1 MHLEKTD
8 NVRLYNHKMVL
19 YLNRKTLHQKTGGKK
34 QMKVVKALF
43 NGQDIQPIEPI
54 KMTRKTEV
62 LVIFP
67 NDVEKYDP
75 EEARRLLRGSGKG
88 EMFTEKLLKS
98 RIEDI
103 KLERR

>member
-1 MHLEKTD
+1 MFIRVNLRPIAEF
-8 NVRLYNHKMVL
+8 
-19 YLNRKTLHQKTGGKK
+19 NRKTLRWKTGGKK

-67 NDVEKYDP
+67 NDAEKYAP

-88 EMFTEKLLKS
+88 ERLTEKLLKS

>member
-1 MHLEKTD
+1 
-8 NVRLYNHKMVL
+8 
-19 YLNRKTLHQKTGGKK
+19 
-34 QMKVVKALF
+34 MKVVKALF

-67 NDVEKYDP
+67 NDAEKYAP

-88 EMFTEKLLKS
+88 ERLTEKLLKS